1 MQLND
6 IMINFIKK
14 KQHIYKYVYIFIN
27 IYIYISVK
35 KENNLN

>member
-14 KQHIYKYVYIFIN
+14 KQHIYKYVYIFI
-27 IYIYISVK
+27 YISVK